1 MSILEAPVENC
12 DKCKP
17 SYISYS
23 LSSGEQC
30 FDHTDRWTRQIFAVK
45 KICHR
50 NGDKLPLP
58 KSKLE
63 NDLFMKLVEKKN
75 GKSNNYYYPLDLE
88 YIEGKGYVMEN
99 DKKPVWT
106 NWKTQP
112 INQTF
117 HYALM
122 SAKDGF
128 WVTKPS
134 SQTGPWEANVVC
146 QQICS
151 PPTPEPTTTDSPTT
165 KQATTTTL
173 LVTTAQSKISLETT
187 TKLNQTQLLALNEQL
202 YVNRLMARLENFN
215 KILET
220 KITTFELTL
229 FLTEVDFEPRLVFL
243 MVTEDLV
250 KKYEARYEKRQKRKH
265 IVSIFKLTA
274 TVTLLALGVFLVY
287 TLVRMGKSMVLN
299 YSKLKIVKE
308 KRKQLLKINRK
319 RVLSCS

>member
-1 MSILEAPVENC
+1 
-12 DKCKP
+12 
-17 SYISYS
+17 
-23 LSSGEQC
+23 
-30 FDHTDRWTRQIFAVK
+30 
-45 KICHR
+45 
-50 NGDKLPLP
+50 
-58 KSKLE
+58 
-63 NDLFMKLVEKKN
+63 MKLVQKTN
-75 GKSNNYYYPLDLE
+75 GKQDNLYYPLDLE

-122 SAKDGF
+122 SATDGF

-134 SQTGPWEANVVC
+134 SQAGPWEANTVC

-151 PPTPEPTTTDSPTT
+151 PPTPEPTTTTTNSPTT
-165 KQATTTTL
+165 EQATTTTL
-173 LVTTAQSKISLETT
+173 LVTTAQSKSSLETT
-187 TKLNQTQLLALNEQL
+187 TKLNQTQLLALNQQL
-202 YVNRLMARLENFN
+202 YVNRLMIRLENFN

-229 FLTEVDFEPRLVFL
+229 ILTEVDFKPRLVFL

-250 KKYEARYEKRQKRKH
+250 KKYEARYKKRQKRKY

-274 TVTLLALGVFLVY
+274 TVTLLALGLFLVH
-287 TLVRMGKSMVLN
+287 TLVRMERSMVLN
-299 YSKLKIVKE
+299 YSKLKIAKE

-319 RVLSCS
+319 RVLSSS